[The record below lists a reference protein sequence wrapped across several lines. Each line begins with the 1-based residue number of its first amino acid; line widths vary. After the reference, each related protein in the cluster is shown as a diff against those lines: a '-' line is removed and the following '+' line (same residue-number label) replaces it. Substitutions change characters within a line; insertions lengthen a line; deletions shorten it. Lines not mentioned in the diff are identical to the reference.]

1 MTLYVGQTAVLRCE
15 TSGINPSDV
24 RWSRINGRLPPNALA
39 RENTLRLPLIQVE
52 DSGVYQCDAVLPSG
66 RSSYDVI
73 TLIVRSPQTSN
84 IQVRSIPSDI
94 RRGEDVELVCEV
106 ENEPAAAISWR
117 RMDGELPLG
126 AQTYGNRLRIPN
138 AQTP

>member
-39 RENTLRLPLIQVE
+39 RENTLRLPLIQVK
-52 DSGVYQCDAVLPSG
+52 DSGDYQCEAGLPSG

-73 TLIVRSPQTSN
+73 TLIVRSESRPAKRTTS
-84 IQVRSIPSDI
+84 V
-94 RRGEDVELVCEV
+94 
-106 ENEPAAAISWR
+106 PA
-117 RMDGELPLG
+117 
-126 AQTYGNRLRIPN
+126 N
-138 AQTP
+138 